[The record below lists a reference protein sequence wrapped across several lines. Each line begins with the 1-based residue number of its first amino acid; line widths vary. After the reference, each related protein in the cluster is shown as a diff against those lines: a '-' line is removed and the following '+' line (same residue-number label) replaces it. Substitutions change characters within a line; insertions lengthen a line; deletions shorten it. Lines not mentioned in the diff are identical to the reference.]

1 MFAFVNFKTQEC
13 YEWFFQFSFK
23 DPWWIPKYDPYYL
36 NGKWPLAGWLF
47 FYFGRHTRGAVIPCS
62 QSQISE
68 GKKPVVDKDGNTNM
82 EVADMICFT
91 EQQKQEIVHTG
102 MLVVKFKQSIM
113 KASVALKEVFE
124 FVKDALR
131 KLADRISKNL
141 WVTPRKYQGLL
152 PKEKFKTIRRLD
164 KCE

>member
-1 MFAFVNFKTQEC
+1 LV
-13 YEWFFQFSFK
+13 FQGPDLEK
-23 DPWWIPKYDPYYL
+23 GQGNNNWIWRYDDYVYS
-36 NGKWPLAGWLF
+36 G
-47 FYFGRHTRGAVIPCS
+47 FG
-62 QSQISE
+62 
-68 GKKPVVDKDGNTNM
+68 TNM

-164 KCE
+164 KCEYTEKEINLMVGGVYHCRNNC

>member
-1 MFAFVNFKTQEC
+1 MVCNSLEC
-13 YEWFFQFSFK
+13 IHGDFHSLVFPGTDLEKRQGN
-23 DPWWIPKYDPYYL
+23 DDWIWCYDDYVYS
-36 NGKWPLAGWLF
+36 G
-47 FYFGRHTRGAVIPCS
+47 FG
-62 QSQISE
+62 
-68 GKKPVVDKDGNTNM
+68 TNM

-141 WVTPRKYQGLL
+141 WMTPRKYQGLL

-164 KCE
+164 KCGYTEKEINLMVGGVYHCRNNC